1 MDFIK
6 LYENGFP
13 LTIERLVFLQNTY
26 KKAFSELAKG
36 VTGNA
41 VILYGVV
48 NTASVMSAGAIVT
61 PTGEVLAFEGGVF
74 DARVAIFETVTNV
87 PYNIDLDSDGVLDT
101 KVADTVR
108 VAKCA
113 ATGGLDS
120 FLFSDLKRIANL
132 QDVNVPVNSVIMY
145 AGDATDILP
154 AGWEWFDMVNK
165 FPMGAGGTN
174 AVGATGGANSRT
186 IAKTHLPSYT
196 MTGTTNTGGSHTH
209 PYRDSYYIEAYST
222 GGIGGN
228 EYVGA
233 GKKGSSGT
241 DDDNS
246 YIFYRNGQT
255 SAGGDHSH
263 NVNIETGG
271 GGNALDN
278 RPAFKALLFI
288 KRVAL

>member
-48 NTASVMSAGAIVT
+48 NTAGVMSAGAIVT
-61 PTGEVLAFEGGVF
+61 PTGEVLAFEGGAF
-74 DARVAIFETVTNV
+74 DTRVAIFETVTNV

-113 ATGGLDS
+113 SAGGVDS
-120 FLFSDLKRIANL
+120 FSFSELKRIANL
-132 QDVNVPVNSVIMY
+132 QDVNVPVNGVIMY
-145 AGDATDILP
+145 AGEPTDILP

-174 AVGATGGANSRT
+174 NVGTTGGANSRT
-186 IAKTHLPSYT
+186 IGKTHLPSYT
-196 MTGTTNTGGSHTH
+196 MTGTADAAGNHSHG
-209 PYRDSYYIEAYST
+209 YKDSYYIESNA
-222 GGIGGN
+222 GGIDGSL
-228 EYVGA
+228 YVGT

-241 DDDNS
+241 DNDNS
-246 YIFYRNGQT
+246 YIYYRNAATDANG
-255 SAGGDHSH
+255 SHEHS
-263 NVNIETGG
+263 VSIETGG

-288 KRVAL
+288 KRIAL